1 MKYASQK
8 KGKEC
13 MSVVQASV
21 ESFNTQKKDDGS
33 QISRIKGRL
42 LTRGLPT
49 NRSVRSVVQNAQI

>member
-49 NRSVRSVVQNAQI
+49 NRSVRSVV